1 MIIRVIQPNSKRTNC
16 AFALP
21 LQWLDPGAAFAQVY
35 GEPRKSGQQR
45 PKKKLQMRENVMP
58 GIKDRG
64 DVTPAGQKN

>member
-21 LQWLDPGAAFAQVY
+21 LQWLDPEAAFAQVY

-45 PKKKLQMRENVMP
+45 PKKTLQMTENVMP